1 MKRTIVILILAPLI
15 ICACVGTI
23 EKMPGTIE
31 NSKYG
36 PTNASEQ
43 YGVISY
49 YEAHGEPARENSY
62 KKMYEICN
70 GSYKILNEDIGGSGA
85 TVITP
90 VYGGGAIASNSKKV
104 YIKFICN
111 KK

>member
-1 MKRTIVILILAPLI
+1 MKRLISILIPMSLI
-15 ICACVGTI
+15 ISGCVGTI

-36 PTNASEQ
+36 PTNSSEQ

-49 YEAHGEPARENSY
+49 YEAHGKPARENSY
-62 KKMYEICN
+62 KKMYDLCN
-70 GSYKILNEDIGGSGA
+70 GSYKILNEDMGGSGT
-85 TVITP
+85 TVIAP

>member
-1 MKRTIVILILAPLI
+1 MPLI
-15 ICACVGTI
+15 ISACVGTI
-23 EKMPGTIE
+23 EKMPGSIE
-31 NSKYG
+31 NSKYS

-49 YEAHGEPARENSY
+49 YEAHGASARENSY
-62 KKMYEICN
+62 KQMYDICN
-70 GSYKILNEDIGGSGA
+70 GSYKILNEDIGGSGT